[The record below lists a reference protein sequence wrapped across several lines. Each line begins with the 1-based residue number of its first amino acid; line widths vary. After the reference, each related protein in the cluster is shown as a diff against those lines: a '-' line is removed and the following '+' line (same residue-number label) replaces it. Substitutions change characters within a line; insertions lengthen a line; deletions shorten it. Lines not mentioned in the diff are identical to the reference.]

1 VNLEGEVV
9 GIRTKMGFAIPID
22 SALDSLGSVVK
33 ELVAKNKA
41 ENLAKKAEKAEDE
54 NARVKW
60 SRVAAEDAAKAQAAA
75 MSKMEQEIAQLKADL
90 YVAVCY
96 VRELEAARQERE
108 RKEKSE
114 AAEMR
119 RVDAAAPKSK
129 MKQDFVYLKTQLY
142 AAAYTVRKTERAA
155 TKSAENG
162 LAANAA
168 AQAVGRDLAP
178 AWPAQTV
185 KGRDCK
191 GCLNL
196 GKGTLCFPH
205 R

>member
-1 VNLEGEVV
+1 VV
-9 GIRTKMGFAIPID
+9 
-22 SALDSLGSVVK
+22 
-33 ELVAKNKA
+33 
-41 ENLAKKAEKAEDE
+41 
-54 NARVKW
+54 
-60 SRVAAEDAAKAQAAA
+60 AEDAAKAQAAA
-75 MSKMEQEIAQLKADL
+75 LSKMEQEIAQLKADL

-108 RKEKSE
+108 RKVTSE

-119 RVDAAAPKSK
+119 RADAAAPKSK
-129 MKQDFVYLKTQLY
+129 MKQDFVHLKTQLD
-142 AAAYTVRKTERAA
+142 AAAHTARKIERAA
-155 TKSAENG
+155 TKSVENG

-168 AQAVGRDLAP
+168 AQAVGGDLAP

-191 GCLNL
+191 GFLNL